1 MEYELEIE
9 NKLKNIQK
17 KSKKVGIVIVVTT
30 HKDTKLKLLPNKNVQ
45 NFECI
50 TIVILNTKQAIE
62 IIKHYD
68 GKIDTFFID
77 IENKLESC
85 YNLFYKILKY
95 VKKSNVCAIKGN
107 DYTADSTFG
116 IINNIFHTS
125 KKKKILIVGTGNIGS
140 KLGLKLIESGY
151 NVFILNSTKS
161 STFKTAK
168 AINTL
173 KPKECKEEVI
183 PILKNKIP
191 PNLDSIVGFTR
202 GIPIITEKML
212 NSVKKGGYVF
222 DGGQGTIDNKAMNY
236 VKKRELKLIKIDSR
250 FGFESN
256 ASLML
261 NSKKLVKE
269 IMGFKKED
277 GITIVAGGIIGKNGD
292 VIVDNIS
299 KPKKILGIADGL
311 GGVIYNFKN
320 YNEKISTITK
330 KYKIK

>member
-1 MEYELEIE
+1 
-9 NKLKNIQK
+9 
-17 KSKKVGIVIVVTT
+17 
-30 HKDTKLKLLPNKNVQ
+30 
-45 NFECI
+45 
-50 TIVILNTKQAIE
+50 
-62 IIKHYD
+62 
-68 GKIDTFFID
+68 
-77 IENKLESC
+77 
-85 YNLFYKILKY
+85 
-95 VKKSNVCAIKGN
+95 
-107 DYTADSTFG
+107 
-116 IINNIFHTS
+116 
-125 KKKKILIVGTGNIGS
+125 
-140 KLGLKLIESGY
+140 
-151 NVFILNSTKS
+151 
-161 STFKTAK
+161 
-168 AINTL
+168 
-173 KPKECKEEVI
+173 
-183 PILKNKIP
+183 
-191 PNLDSIVGFTR
+191 
-202 GIPIITEKML
+202 ML

>member
-151 NVFILNSTKS
+151 NVFILN
-161 STFKTAK
+161 
-168 AINTL
+168 
-173 KPKECKEEVI
+173 
-183 PILKNKIP
+183 
-191 PNLDSIVGFTR
+191 
-202 GIPIITEKML
+202 
-212 NSVKKGGYVF
+212 
-222 DGGQGTIDNKAMNY
+222 
-236 VKKRELKLIKIDSR
+236 
-250 FGFESN
+250 
-256 ASLML
+256 
-261 NSKKLVKE
+261 
-269 IMGFKKED
+269 
-277 GITIVAGGIIGKNGD
+277 
-292 VIVDNIS
+292 
-299 KPKKILGIADGL
+299 
-311 GGVIYNFKN
+311 
-320 YNEKISTITK
+320 
-330 KYKIK
+330 